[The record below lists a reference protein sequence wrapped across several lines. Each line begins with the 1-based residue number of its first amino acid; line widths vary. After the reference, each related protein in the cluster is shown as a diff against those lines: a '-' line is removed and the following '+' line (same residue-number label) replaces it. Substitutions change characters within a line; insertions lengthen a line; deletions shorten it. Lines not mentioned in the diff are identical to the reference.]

1 MQRSYRSAT
10 ILAEILENTPGGLL
24 RIDLTRITI
33 AKASSLSFSK
43 SIPLCCGSLHSQ
55 GLEDNR
61 IIIVTDHANQNGKL
75 SNGMSAKISV
85 GV

>member
-43 SIPLCCGSLHSQ
+43 SITLCCGSLHSQ